1 MSNIYPMIQPLI
13 CFDVQNYQE
22 FSGSV
27 PFLFSTYEF
36 DTMFDIT
43 HVRFIP
49 NGCIDLLIP
58 VSRSQIDETGKDYS
72 NASSLILVGA
82 TDTLTK
88 ISLSKNTHYFC
99 IRFAPGI
106 FYWNQR
112 TLPSELFKKILYC
125 DNPRDYSP
133 IIPKNLARFESIE
146 KRTAYLMDNV
156 LPCLKKTYLT
166 PQVVHTIHYIIEM
179 YGSIH
184 TQELA
189 DKLSYSVRHTNRLF
203 LNALGYGPKTFCRY
217 VRIQNVLSEI
227 KKMPGRGSKTFLQK
241 VRYSDQ
247 AHFQREFKEF
257 TGITPKQYI
266 QLLR

>member
-1 MSNIYPMIQPLI
+1 MPNTFPMLQPLV

-36 DTMFDIT
+36 DTMSYIT

-58 VSRSQIDETGKDYS
+58 ISRSQIERTVKDYS
-72 NASSLILVGA
+72 NNQALILVGA
-82 TDTLTK
+82 ADTLTK
-88 ISLSKNTHYFC
+88 ITLPENTHYFC
-99 IRFAPGI
+99 IRFAPGV

-112 TLPSELFKKILYC
+112 TLPAELFKKILYC
-125 DNPRDYSP
+125 ENSKDYSP
-133 IIPKNLARFESIE
+133 IMPKNLARFESIE
-146 KRTAYLMDNV
+146 KRTAYWMDNV

-166 PQVVHTIHYIIEM
+166 PTVVQMIHDIVETF
-179 YGSIH
+179 GSIRIE
-184 TQELA
+184 ELS

-203 LNALGYGPKTFCRY
+203 LNALGYGPKTFCKY
-217 VRIQNVLSEI
+217 VRIQNVLFEI
-227 KKMPGRGSKTFLQK
+227 KKMPGLGSKSFLQK
-241 VRYSDQ
+241 VCYSDQ

-257 TGITPKQYI
+257 TGITPRQYI